1 MFIRAVFLRNNSIFL
16 KKCKNELKNRVL
28 PKKVPLFYPF
38 LGKMRLT
45 HFFWPILAEFFIPPG
60 NMFIRTVF
68 LRNNSIFLKKC
79 KNGLK
84 NGVLPKKYPFFANFY
99 PFLGKMRLTHFFWP
113 ISAEFFIPPGNMFI
127 RTIFLRNNSIFLKKC
142 ENGLKNWVL
151 PKTKSTFFA
160 YFYSFF
166 CFPNRDFTRKF
177 LRRYF
182 LKKKK
187 RFGKNCQMMVL
198 TQIFKK
204 LKFSKTKTSGSQK
217 NDKFLYM
224 NHSR

>member
-1 MFIRAVFLRNNSIFL
+1 MFIRTVFLRNNSIFL
-16 KKCKNELKNRVL
+16 KKCKNELKNGVL

-84 NGVLPKKYPFFANFY
+84 NGVLPKKYLFFLPIFTD
-99 PFLGKMRLTHFFWP
+99 FLGKMRLTLYFWP
-113 ISAEFFIPPGNMFI
+113 ILAEFFIPSGNMFI
-127 RTIFLRNNSIFLKKC
+127 RIVFLRNNSIFLKKC
-142 ENGLKNWVL
+142 KNGLKNGVL

-166 CFPNRDFTRKF
+166 CFPNRDFTQRF
-177 LRRYF
+177 LRR
-182 LKKKK
+182 K
-187 RFGKNCQMMVL
+187 RSTFG
-198 TQIFKK
+198 
-204 LKFSKTKTSGSQK
+204 
-217 NDKFLYM
+217 
-224 NHSR
+224 